1 MIDLLKKVLKFLP
14 SIIKIIRTLIEVI
27 EDVADDGKRNHSTG
41 KAGGVDDK

>member
-14 SIIKIIRTLIEVI
+14 SVIKIIQTLVEVI

-41 KAGGVDDK
+41 KAGSVDAK